1 MTPKTTAWIRI
12 KGVGG
17 GGGGGKDKPV
27 KNNFK
32 KYIT

>member
-1 MTPKTTAWIRI
+1 MILKIIVWIRI

-17 GGGGGKDKPV
+17 GGGKDKFV

-32 KYIT
+32 KYII

>member
-17 GGGGGKDKPV
+17 GGGKDKPV

-32 KYIT
+32 KYMT

>member
-1 MTPKTTAWIRI
+1 MILKIIVWIRI

-17 GGGGGKDKPV
+17 GGGGGKDKFV

-32 KYIT
+32 KYII

>member
-1 MTPKTTAWIRI
+1 MIPKTTAWIRI